1 MPLLFLCVFS
11 GSSAEIGRPFR
22 PASMV
27 LEPVLREP
35 GSITFQW
42 LEIQRTRSS
51 LQQQLEMRTNFSLNE
66 TLVEFGLVPSEAQAD
81 CDYKCPELDACI
93 DRNLWCD
100 GEYFKDQY
108 IVGAQ

>member
-1 MPLLFLCVFS
+1 
-11 GSSAEIGRPFR
+11 
-22 PASMV
+22 MV

-35 GSITFQW
+35 GSIAFQW

-51 LQQQLEMRTNFSLNE
+51 LQQQLEMHTNFSLND
-66 TLVEFGLVPSEAQAD
+66 TLVEFGLGMSEAQAD

-100 GEYFKDQY
+100 GE
-108 IVGAQ
+108 